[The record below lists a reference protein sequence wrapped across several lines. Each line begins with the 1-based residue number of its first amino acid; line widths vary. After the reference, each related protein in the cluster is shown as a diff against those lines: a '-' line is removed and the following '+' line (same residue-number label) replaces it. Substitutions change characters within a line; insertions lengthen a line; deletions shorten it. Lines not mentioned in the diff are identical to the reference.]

1 MNVRVGVI
9 GAGIMGSDHARTL
22 ATSVKGAAVT
32 AVSDTDRHRAS
43 AIASETG
50 AYRVHTDAQALIADP
65 DVDAV
70 LVASPDGTHADL
82 VLACLDAGK
91 PVLCEKPLA
100 PDIDSCLRVIA
111 AETALGRRLVQVG
124 FMRRFDPGYA
134 AMQGSASSRDFG
146 SPLLMQCVHRNAS
159 VPPSFDSG
167 MVITNSAVHEIDI
180 ARWLLRDEFTSV
192 TVFSRSSSTSGS
204 AERPQLIVLESRSGV
219 LVEIEVFVSARYGY
233 DVRAELVCEA
243 GTLSLAPHASIC
255 TRSSGQNASRFAGDW
270 RAHFEAA
277 YRLQLQAWIA
287 SVSTGVAVG
296 ASAWDGYVATAT
308 AAACIEALQSRITT
322 GVRIEPRPDLYG

>member
-1 MNVRVGVI
+1 
-9 GAGIMGSDHARTL
+9 MGSDHARTL
-22 ATSVKGAAVT
+22 ATSIKGAAVT
-32 AVSDTDRHRAS
+32 AVSDTDPRRAS

-50 AYRVHTDAQALIADP
+50 AHRVHTDAQALIADP

-100 PDIDSCLRVIA
+100 PGIDACLRVIA
-111 AETALGRRLVQVG
+111 AETDLRRRLVQVG

-134 AMQGSASSRDFG
+134 AMRATASSGDLG
-146 SPLLMQCVHRNAS
+146 SPLLMHCVHRNAS

-167 MVITNSAVHEIDI
+167 MVITNSAVHEIDM
-180 ARWLLRDEFTSV
+180 ARWLLHEEFAFVSI
-192 TVFSRSSSTSGS
+192 FGGPSEASDSTG
-204 AERPQLIVLESRSGV
+204 RPQLIVIESQSGL

-243 GTLSLAPHASIC
+243 GTISLAPQAPIR
-255 TRSSGQNASRFAGDW
+255 TRFSGQTASSLADDW
-270 RAHFEAA
+270 RAHFETA
-277 YRLQLQAWIA
+277 YRIQLQAWVA
-287 SVSTGVAVG
+287 SVHTGVAVG

-308 AAACIEALQSRITT
+308 AAACLDALQNRTRT
-322 GVRIEPRPDLYG
+322 GIRLEARPTLYD